1 MVELLQESF
10 NFKLE
15 ETDLDMSC
23 VKVIAMKHHPFPEKG
38 RNQDFKFQLMFALFI
53 LITSKCIMMAV
64 SKRTS
69 CVLDKPIGFTTLG
82 GSMFT
87 RGKILEHWQEVV
99 TLQKVFQNAI
109 SCHYKMIFSRFNL

>member
-1 MVELLQESF
+1 MQESF

-38 RNQDFKFQLMFALFI
+38 RNPDFKFQLMSYFSHIYLMYNDGRIF
-53 LITSKCIMMAV
+53 
-64 SKRTS
+64 

-99 TLQKVFQNAI
+99 TLQKVFQNTL
-109 SCHYKMIFSRFNL
+109 SCNYIMIFSRFNL